1 MLPESKLR
9 VLSQLKG
16 FNIPLQHVVQL
27 ICKSDN
33 IALGALVKDMG
44 YHRNHLYQT
53 LSGIRSPSKVFRDG
67 VSERLSIDPWVYRA
81 SPEAVFDGSPDS
93 IKKMLI
99 FLQRENVSLQHS
111 VSMICKAKGIGLG
124 KLAISL
130 GIHRNYLF
138 QTLSGERTPS
148 ADLRNKMRRE
158 LGVDPWDYAPRREVC
173 A

>member
-1 MLPESKLR
+1 MLQASTR
-9 VLSQLKG
+9 HILSHLQTH
-16 FNIPLQHVVQL
+16 NVPLQHCVQL
-27 ICKSDN
+27 ICRIQGISLKNLSE
-33 IALGALVKDMG
+33 GCG

-67 VSERLSIDPWVYRA
+67 VSKRLSVDPWAYRA
-81 SPEAVFDGSPDS
+81 SSEAVFDGSSDS

-99 FLQRENVSLQHS
+99 FLQSENIPLQHS
-111 VSMICKAKGIGLG
+111 VSMICRTKGIGLG
-124 KLAISL
+124 KLAISF

-148 ADLRNKMRRE
+148 ADLRGKMRKE